1 MSEDLQN
8 CFLPTVSSEFVGR
21 KDELFQKH
29 YDVLKKLRDDSLIIL
44 DNFNVLPKDDAFFK
58 ELEQNRFQLLV
69 TTRCTLNRYPV
80 LVLKELDSN
89 KELTELFYKL
99 CPSAKDETDVVRYII
114 KTV

>member
-1 MSEDLQN
+1 M
-8 CFLPTVSSEFVGR
+8 
-21 KDELFQKH
+21 FQKH

-99 CPSAKDETDVVRYII
+99 CPSAKDETDVVRDII